1 MIEIVDN
8 ADNLM
13 QWLTDL
19 LSNMDPRDANASKN
33 TIGDGVA
40 PGYKLLTLLTVLT
53 LLTP

>member
-19 LSNMDPRDANASKN
+19 LSNMDPRDANAFKN
-33 TIGDGVA
+33 DRYLTQEA
-40 PGYKLLTLLTVLT
+40 LLPGLKNHWTFPTSN
-53 LLTP
+53 